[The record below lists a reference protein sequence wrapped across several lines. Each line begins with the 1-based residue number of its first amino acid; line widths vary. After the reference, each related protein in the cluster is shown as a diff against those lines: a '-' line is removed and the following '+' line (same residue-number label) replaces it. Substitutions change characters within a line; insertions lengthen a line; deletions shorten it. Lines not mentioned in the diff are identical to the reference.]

1 MNPKQLMK
9 QVQQMQEQ
17 MQQQMAALRVEG
29 SAGGGMV
36 KATMNGSKELL
47 AVAID
52 KEAVDPN
59 DVEMLQDLVVAAVNE
74 ASRKVD
80 EEMQSSLG
88 AMTGGMKIPGTVL
101 AMTRM
106 TAPPLANLINEL
118 TKLPGIGGKSASR
131 LAYHIL
137 KRPAAEAEALAAAIL
152 EVKQKIFRCSI
163 CNNMTDV
170 EPCAICTDPRRDAV
184 ASSASSRRRST
195 SRRSSRRAIS
205 RASSTSSSARSRR

>member
-1 MNPKQLMK
+1 MNPQKMLK

-17 MQQQMAALRVEG
+17 MQRKMQELRVEG

-74 ASRKVD
+74 AARKVD

-88 AMTGGMKIPGTVL
+88 AMTGGMKIPGL
-101 AMTRM
+101 
-106 TAPPLANLINEL
+106 
-118 TKLPGIGGKSASR
+118 
-131 LAYHIL
+131 
-137 KRPAAEAEALAAAIL
+137 
-152 EVKQKIFRCSI
+152 F
-163 CNNMTDV
+163 
-170 EPCAICTDPRRDAV
+170 
-184 ASSASSRRRST
+184 
-195 SRRSSRRAIS
+195 
-205 RASSTSSSARSRR
+205 